1 MAEEP
6 SVGGGAFEGAGTTKA
21 GSSVSASVGLR
32 LDKAIARQWMGTY
45 DELTSKVKALR
56 QEIKQL
62 NTEANQTTRA
72 VQGRL
77 RGGGV
82 TNASTTTAGAT
93 SNAIAANASLVSGG
107 GGGAASAMGMM
118 GGGGGGGGIASMA
131 MMSGNPYIMAAG
143 AALKIVG
150 GVKDQISAAIAKLD
164 ARVERGYDRALTA
177 DRLGVLYQQT
187 GGINQQQYYNRYRVP
202 LQQYRLG
209 VGGINTLLGLQA
221 TTGINA
227 QRMAPGVEAIR
238 TISGYS
244 LGTADVASMLQ
255 TLASPEV
262 NNRMTM
268 TMGTGLY
275 GPGGRQRD
283 PMAVIQQ
290 IVRASGL
297 TNERVLA
304 GAQQPGSMTR
314 ARLTAMGVPP
324 DMQDIVIQY
333 AMENM
338 QFQKR
343 TGGRQGMYNP
353 SDRGQMKIMGIDKN
367 FATEREVTDR
377 KRELRE
383 ESFYNKQRGAYAQN
397 ERNLQAMTD
406 LTRAIEE
413 NTSAL
418 IGGRIRTKN
427 NPIFKAFGNLF
438 GSIGQ
443 ATNAITGDPA
453 VDSGGHPSRIG
464 APSRAGFSSS
474 GLHSTFADRLNKL
487 MSERPGISI
496 GQGVRSSSQQRT
508 LFMSRYVKTNEKTG
522 VYWNG
527 SFWRKSSPSFPD
539 AAPPGLSMHE
549 LGLAADLRFAT
560 KEDEQWLQQNAARY
574 GLKTF
579 GDVINE
585 PWHVQPAE
593 LPNSRRD
600 YERAGAPWGRPA
612 GAERFDETTQFGGL
626 VDGVSYSSSGR
637 AILHNSQISIA
648 ESISLAREG
657 TLTALG
663 GGAFGRAV
671 TLRGPSRGR
680 ATGKF
685 GEIPSAAEIPAGFK
699 FRTTPAYEGWG
710 FYIPKSFSDADL
722 EMLHLNEQKDWTRVV
737 TNKDG
742 TLMGGFAMNQYN
754 WNRGGGQKFAK
765 SPNLATPEQQKIVA
779 KYLLDTLNI
788 HDGFESI
795 VRGRISWPGVGKLP
809 SIDLPTNVGRDT
821 IYSSKG
827 DPMLP
832 VRGGSSTI
840 VVEGSGGGIT
850 IAPNIY
856 IQSSGSTTADAQRAA
871 EEVANIVTRRAKS
884 AALRGI

>member
-6 SVGGGAFEGAGTTKA
+6 NVGAGAFGGVGATGGGSTVNAN
-21 GSSVSASVGLR
+21 VGLR

-45 DELTSKVKALR
+45 DDLTKKVKTLR
-56 QEIKQL
+56 EEIKKL
-62 NTEANQTTRA
+62 NVETNQTTRA

-77 RGGGV
+77 AGGGA
-82 TNASTTTAGAT
+82 TNPSTSTASATASAIAT
-93 SNAIAANASLVSGG
+93 SSALASKGG
-107 GGGAASAMGMM
+107 GGGTVAAAGV
-118 GGGGGGGGIASMA
+118 GGGGGGIANMA
-131 MMSGNPYIMAAG
+131 MMSGNPAAMAAG
-143 AALKIVG
+143 AAVKIAG
-150 GVKDQISAAIAKLD
+150 GVKDQIAAAIAKLD
-164 ARVERGYDRALTA
+164 ARIERGYDRALAA

-187 GGINQQQYYNRYRVP
+187 RGISQQQYYNRYRAP

-209 VGGINTLLGLQA
+209 VGGINTLLGMQA

-227 QRMAPGVEAIR
+227 QTMAPGVEAIR
-238 TISGYS
+238 TITGYGLS
-244 LGTADVASMLQ
+244 TSDVASLIQ
-255 TLASPEV
+255 TMASPEV

-324 DMQDIVIQY
+324 EMQDIVIQY
-333 AMENM
+333 AMENI

-383 ESFYNKQRGAYAQN
+383 ESFYNKQKGAYAQN

-418 IGGRIRTKN
+418 IGARIRTRN
-427 NPIFKAFGNLF
+427 NPIMKGIGSAFS
-438 GSIGQ
+438 SIG
-443 ATNAITGDPA
+443 NAIDMLGDPA
-453 VDSGGHPSRIG
+453 VDSGGHPSRVG

-487 MSERPGISI
+487 MSDRPGISI

-508 LFMSRYVKTNEKTG
+508 LFLSRYVKTNEKTG
-522 VYWNG
+522 VFWNG
-527 SFWRKSSPSFPD
+527 SFWKKSSPSFPD

-560 KEDEQWLQQNAARY
+560 KDDEQWLQQNAARY

-600 YERAGAPWGRPA
+600 YEKAGAPWGRPA
-612 GAERFDETTQFGGL
+612 GADRFDESTQFGGL

-648 ESISLAREG
+648 ESIALAREG

-671 TLRGPSRGR
+671 TLRGSSRGR

-685 GEIPSAAEIPAGFK
+685 GEIPSASQIPAGFK
-699 FRTTPAYEGWG
+699 FRTTPMYEGWG
-710 FYIPKSFSDADL
+710 YYVPKSFSDADL
-722 EMLHLNEQKDWTRVV
+722 EMLHNHEQKDWTRVV

-742 TLMGGFAMNQYN
+742 KLMGGFAMNQYN
-754 WNRGGGQKFAK
+754 WDRAGGKKFAP
-765 SPNLATPEQQKIVA
+765 SPHLATPEEQKRVA
-779 KYLLDTLNI
+779 KFLLDNLSA

-809 SIDLPTNVGRDT
+809 SVDLPTNVGRDT
-821 IYSSKG
+821 IHSSKG

-832 VRGGSSTI
+832 MRGGSSTI
-840 VVEGSGGGIT
+840 VVEGGGGGIT

-856 IQSSGSTTADAQRAA
+856 IQSAGNTTADANRAA
-871 EEVANIVTRRAKS
+871 EEVANIVTRRLKS